1 MKNQKKRI
9 GIDARLIMQ
18 TGVGRYIRNL
28 LEHLPHEKDTE
39 IIAYVLHD
47 DLKEVRKRYS
57 KITVKEAN
65 FMWHSLSEQTG
76 FYALLMKENLD
87 LMHFTYFSYPIMYKR
102 PFVITIHD
110 LTPLKFV
117 TGKASTKNSLVY
129 SIKHSAYKLALNSAV
144 KNSTA
149 IITPTET
156 VRQEMIEE
164 FGPRIEDKLYVTYE
178 GVGTKL
184 LNTEPSKKPFPHISK
199 PFFLYVGN
207 FYPHKNV
214 EKLIEAFARLHEDVQ
229 LVLVGPEDHFS
240 AHITDE
246 IIKHGQRERIV
257 QYHNVDNADLVYLY
271 TKAEALIQP
280 SKAEGFGLQLLE
292 ASYFKCPVIAS
303 NIPIFNETMGES
315 FIPFD
320 PNDIFDIATKLSNF
334 LKNPKKAYLSKKEI
348 DKRFSFKRMAQQTYD
363 IYTDIL
369 TT

>member
-28 LEHLPHEKDTE
+28 LEHLPHEQSVE
-39 IIAYVLHD
+39 IIAYVLPED
-47 DLKEVRKRYS
+47 ASIVRKRY
-57 KITVKEAN
+57 KNIKVTVAD
-65 FMWHSLSEQTG
+65 FAWHSLAEQTG
-76 FYALLMKENLD
+76 FYFLLMREDLD
-87 LMHFTYFSYPIMYKR
+87 LMHFTYFSYPIMYKK

-144 KNSTA
+144 KNSTT

-184 LNTEPSKKPFPHISK
+184 LHTEPSKKPFPHISK

-320 PNDIFDIATKLSNF
+320 PNDIFDIASKMSNF
-334 LKNPKKAYLSKKEI
+334 LKNPKKAYLSHKEI
-348 DKRFSFKRMAQQTYD
+348 NKRFSFERMAKQTYD
-363 IYTDIL
+363 IYTSIL
-369 TT
+369 AE